1 MASVNDS
8 SPTDRARRISS
19 TILQRA
25 QRDATQAAL
34 AAAMGVSESTI
45 SRMLAPDHLDK
56 LALMLA
62 HAGLKVVPIEMQCFP
77 QEKVQALLTLA
88 RDHLATIEHP
98 GQLTWE

>member
-1 MASVNDS
+1 M
-8 SPTDRARRISS
+8 
-19 TILQRA
+19 
-25 QRDATQAAL
+25 

-56 LALMLA
+56 LSLLLA